1 MKAYIEKI
9 LLPYVR
15 DKRKELKL
23 TADCPEL
30 VIFDKFTGQ
39 GTEQPAIVGG
49 AVLEQPSAKIRP
61 RNL

>member
-9 LLPYVR
+9 LLLYVR

-23 TADCPEL
+23 TTDYPAL

-39 GTEQPAIVGG
+39 GTENLLKL
-49 AVLEQPSAKIRP
+49 LEDDHI
-61 RNL
+61 